1 MGRVTATAD
10 TFGTWLHDCACM
22 HANSQHMSNKTLL
35 EGLVAT
41 CPDNYGNQSAGTFFA
56 SSPLQTTP

>member
-1 MGRVTATAD
+1 
-10 TFGTWLHDCACM
+10 M